1 MNFLKSALDL
11 TTRAFQS
18 PSPLNTHGIII
29 AGGRQSSQPQ
39 TTPGSDSSIII
50 IGGRTSRPAFNDHL
64 TDNAIII
71 IGGNNP
77 FDSVQAAFDGHTKD
91 LDGQDKLGNFAI
103 QDLMSQYNQTETLA
117 SNVAKKTDDTANAI
131 IGKI

>member
-18 PSPLNTHGIII
+18 PSPLDTHGIII
-29 AGGRQSSQPQ
+29 VSGRQTSQPHA
-39 TTPGSDSSIII
+39 TPGSDASINIVS
-50 IGGRTSRPAFNDHL
+50 GRTPRPGFNDHL

-77 FDSVQAAFDGHTKD
+77 FDSVQAAFEDNTKH
-91 LDGQDKLGNFAI
+91 LESQDKLENFAI

-117 SNVAKKTDDTANAI
+117 SNVAKKTDDTTNAI